1 MFRVLR
7 SLPAA
12 QLRLLV
18 FDLDGTLIDSR
29 KDLVTSVNATLRAF
43 GLPEQDE
50 DRIASYIGDGAAA
63 LVQRALAADGAD
75 AALAPAALEHFL
87 AYYREHKLDH
97 TRVYSGVMEQLQL
110 LAALGHMQMAV
121 LTNKPVRPSEE
132 ICAALGLAPFFFAT
146 YGGNSFAT
154 KKPEPEG
161 LLRLIAEA
169 GVRPEDTVMI
179 GDTDVDVRTARAA
192 GTWSVGCRYGLSPHT
207 IADMEAQALVDA
219 VVDAPGEWAQALGVQ
234 MHEEVSRGL

>member
-1 MFRVLR
+1 MVRVLR

-50 DRIASYIGDGAAA
+50 DQIASYIGDGAAA

-97 TRVYSGVMEQLQL
+97 TRVYSGVMKQLQL

>member
-1 MFRVLR
+1 MVRVLR

-43 GLPEQDE
+43 GLPGQDE

-97 TRVYSGVMEQLQL
+97 TRVYSGVVEQLSL
-110 LAALGHMQMAV
+110 LAAQGHVQMAV

-161 LLRLIAEA
+161 LLRLITEA
-169 GVRPEDTVMI
+169 GVRPEETVMV

-207 IADMEAQALVDA
+207 IADMEAQEVVDV
-219 VVDAPGEWAQALGVQ
+219 VVDAPGEWAEALGVQ
-234 MHEEVSRGL
+234 AHGEVSRGL